1 MNNIVIAVL
10 PVLLFGGICAM
21 LTRPRFAA
29 FAARIA
35 WICVIL
41 IVAAVHLGVGLSVQ
55 DNALIIALMP
65 VTAYLP
71 LIIAMFILSRG
82 AAGNFFAVS
91 LALLA
96 AVTAGLVRKLCAY
109 AFWEL
114 NLSAV
119 WQGVACAAVVAVV
132 CAVAAAVVFVF
143 LRKIFLTAD
152 ILRNKNRYLLFV
164 ILLPVM
170 LSLYQISSVV
180 DVTAI
185 ILLLA
190 ADVCVFAVTVAFIVV
205 MHNNYGLQ
213 TERENIRRQ
222 IALEREEY
230 KITEQKLELGRRYR
244 HDMRHHFA
252 AIRGL
257 LQQGDAR
264 GVEEYLDSLDDGIAS
279 FEQRDYC
286 KNAVINAVLSALL
299 ERARGADI
307 SVRAEADI
315 AENIPFESSDIG
327 IVLANAVENAVNACG
342 GVQGERNIY
351 ISACCDSVKFTLS
364 VENSVASAIP
374 LDEDGLPVAK
384 KSEEHGYGLA
394 SIKYIVEKYN
404 GMISCGCSDST
415 FRLKLVLFAAAPEG
429 GAPRRK
435 RAARRAFAAVP
446 ATLIAGIIALNC
458 LPSTAGA
465 LEGIPV
471 VGTVVSALDFRSW
484 GFGWGDSQID
494 VNYPQTGD
502 EDVDKSIEEYISD
515 CIQEFM
521 NYFGLRDQGYVGSDI
536 NSTVMSENARTLVIR
551 ISGTLNAASSK
562 NYSRYFVI
570 DKQAGEILQLGDLFA
585 EGSDYISVLDA
596 QIKEQIEYRV
606 NNYYDSFYGY
616 PPFESDEPFT
626 TLANAEDGWSFYVDE
641 RGVLIIEFE
650 EDTIAVGGVD
660 VTFEISLA
668 AIQPIIAPDGILGG
682 TQ

>member
-1 MNNIVIAVL
+1 
-10 PVLLFGGICAM
+10 
-21 LTRPRFAA
+21 
-29 FAARIA
+29 
-35 WICVIL
+35 
-41 IVAAVHLGVGLSVQ
+41 
-55 DNALIIALMP
+55 MP
-65 VTAYLP
+65 FRSP
-71 LIIAMFILSRG
+71 CSRR
-82 AAGNFFAVS
+82 S
-91 LALLA
+91 RR
-96 AVTAGLVRKLCAY
+96 GLVRKLCAY
-109 AFWEL
+109 AFWAL

-143 LRKIFLTAD
+143 LRKIFLASD
-152 ILRNKNRYLLFV
+152 ILRNRNRYLLFV

-230 KITEQKLELGRRYR
+230 KITEQKLELGRRYC

-299 ERARGADI
+299 ERARGEDI

-415 FRLKLVLFAAAPEG
+415 FRLKLVLFAAA
-429 GAPRRK
+429 RRK
-435 RAARRAFAAVP
+435 AARR
-446 ATLIAGIIALNC
+446 
-458 LPSTAGA
+458 GA
-465 LEGIPV
+465 
-471 VGTVVSALDFRSW
+471 
-484 GFGWGDSQID
+484 
-494 VNYPQTGD
+494 
-502 EDVDKSIEEYISD
+502 
-515 CIQEFM
+515 
-521 NYFGLRDQGYVGSDI
+521 
-536 NSTVMSENARTLVIR
+536 NARR
-551 ISGTLNAASSK
+551 
-562 NYSRYFVI
+562 
-570 DKQAGEILQLGDLFA
+570 AGL
-585 EGSDYISVLDA
+585 SPPCA
-596 QIKEQIEYRV
+596 QR
-606 NNYYDSFYGY
+606 
-616 PPFESDEPFT
+616 
-626 TLANAEDGWSFYVDE
+626 
-641 RGVLIIEFE
+641 
-650 EDTIAVGGVD
+650 
-660 VTFEISLA
+660 SLRA
-668 AIQPIIAPDGILGG
+668 LSP
-682 TQ
+682 